1 MGIQRNEVSRSGSGN
16 SLLKDLREEKK
27 LDEKEKGRK
36 NAKKVTLKTKKETA
50 RIFKTK

>member
-16 SLLKDLREEKK
+16 SLLEDLREEKK